1 MPIGKPIA
9 FTGDIRK
16 IDPNAYGFFYCEITT
31 PNELNNP
38 LLQRRIKTSEGMR
51 TIAGLGSWTGW
62 ICSTPQRGEMDNA
75 MKYGYQFNILNGY
88 QFEQGNIF
96 EEYVM
101 KMYNLRLQYP
111 KGEAMNLIAKLL
123 MNSLYGKFGM
133 KLENTIV
140 EMYDTSIDSE
150 LDLFKDV
157 LDVYGKTLQ
166 DFIKIDDI
174 YITIRNS
181 LISLKYNDEEDMYHG
196 LDVNI
201 AIASAITGGA
211 RMWMSVLKNNPLF
224 NLYYSDT
231 DSVVID
237 KELPQFMVGD
247 GLGQLKLES
256 VVKRA
261 VFLAPKVY
269 ALITLDN
276 LEIVKVKGLKEDV
289 LTDIHIQDSSKDI
302 IQTKWFKK
310 VIEGE
315 ITVSDVAYNLKAT
328 SNKRAPIYIDGV
340 FENTKPFNYEDIIK
354 K

>member
-1 MPIGKPIA
+1 
-9 FTGDIRK
+9 
-16 IDPNAYGFFYCEITT
+16 
-31 PNELNNP
+31 
-38 LLQRRIKTSEGMR
+38 
-51 TIAGLGSWTGW
+51 
-62 ICSTPQRGEMDNA
+62 
-75 MKYGYQFNILNGY
+75 
-88 QFEQGNIF
+88 
-96 EEYVM
+96 
-101 KMYNLRLQYP
+101 
-111 KGEAMNLIAKLL
+111 
-123 MNSLYGKFGM
+123 
-133 KLENTIV
+133 
-140 EMYDTSIDSE
+140 
-150 LDLFKDV
+150 
-157 LDVYGKTLQ
+157 
-166 DFIKIDDI
+166 
-174 YITIRNS
+174 
-181 LISLKYNDEEDMYHG
+181 
-196 LDVNI
+196 
-201 AIASAITGGA
+201 
-211 RMWMSVLKNNPLF
+211 MWMSVLKNNPLF